1 MTDSGAEAK
10 REEREASEKSDK
22 KDGVLDLRTAH
33 GAELAAEDVP
43 PRRVDALWPET
54 AVTPPKSGDAVA
66 DAEKKES

>member
-1 MTDSGAEAK
+1 MTDSDAEAK
-10 REEREASEKSDK
+10 REEREPSDK
-22 KDGVLDLRTAH
+22 KDGVLDLRSAH

-54 AVTPPKSGDAVA
+54 AVTPPKSGDAVT